1 MGTIQFDRKFLIKLV
16 MPLIIEQILA
26 VSVGMADMIMVSGTG
41 ETAVSGVSLVNT
53 ISNLLI
59 YVFTA
64 LATGGAVVAAQ
75 AVGAKRKD
83 MANVVS
89 NQLVLICFAV
99 SLVITSLCLFLNR
112 QILGLIYG
120 SVEPEVME
128 QAVLYFYITS
138 FSFPFISVYY
148 GATALFR
155 SMGNSKLSLYVSG
168 TMNILNII
176 GNAIFVFGFNMG
188 IAGVGYA
195 TLISRAV
202 AGIVVIVMLRNQEL
216 DLHIDKYL
224 RLGWD

>member
-1 MGTIQFDRKFLIKLV
+1 
-16 MPLIIEQILA
+16 
-26 VSVGMADMIMVSGTG
+26 
-41 ETAVSGVSLVNT
+41 
-53 ISNLLI
+53 
-59 YVFTA
+59 
-64 LATGGAVVAAQ
+64 
-75 AVGAKRKD
+75 

-99 SLVITSLCLFLNR
+99 SLVITTLCLLLNR

-168 TMNILNII
+168 TMNVLNII
-176 GNAIFVFGFNMG
+176 GEVKVQMQSQNYQLSGFNL
-188 IAGVGYA
+188 V
-195 TLISRAV
+195 
-202 AGIVVIVMLRNQEL
+202 
-216 DLHIDKYL
+216 
-224 RLGWD
+224 RLFRFCYMTK